1 MTTIIAHYS
10 RDRSIDIADKLFCS
24 FEGARYVTDV
34 DGLIASALIDSK
46 IKGHFQTELKRE
58 DIPRGTLTLFE
69 ENKQEGG
76 LVVAIENISANVQDL
91 YNIIQYPNPDFTFL
105 ECKIDPNR
113 DNAILQFSD
122 VKGVHSAYVHNRR
135 VDFRDEETKKIIDEA
150 TSVLSSFDAKSK
162 GYKTFMKSLLY
173 I

>member
-58 DIPRGTLTLFE
+58 NIRRGTLTLFE
-69 ENKQEGG
+69 ENKEEGG
-76 LVVAIENISANVQDL
+76 LVVAIEDISANVQDL

-105 ECKIDPNR
+105 ECKIDSHRN
-113 DNAILQFSD
+113 NGILQFSD
-122 VKGVHSAYVHNRR
+122 INGVHSAYVNNGRL
-135 VDFRDEETKKIIDEA
+135 DFRDEKTKIIINEA
-150 TSVLSSFDAKSK
+150 TDTLSKFDAKSK

-173 I
+173 V